1 MGTTMCRTLE
11 SLPFVW
17 RAVQK
22 NLSVAQ
28 EVRQW
33 RDDLSSHCDQK
44 IIEHVNIQET
54 TIGFSTR
61 LYLFPG
67 KDFLVIDELITNFH
81 LPRTTLL
88 VLISA
93 FGGYELMKKVYAY
106 AVQQQYHFY
115 SFGDGMWIK

>member
-1 MGTTMCRTLE
+1 MCRTLE

-17 RAVQK
+17 RAIQK

-54 TIGFSTR
+54 TIAFSTR

-88 VLISA
+88 VLVSA
-93 FGGYELMKKVYAY
+93 FGGYELMKQVYRHAIESRY
-106 AVQQQYHFY
+106 RFY
-115 SFGDGMWIK
+115 SFGDGMWIR